1 MTVGG
6 RRNDG
11 EGAREWR
18 RSAGM
23 LRGGYDKLGRGGK
36 LALEWVWHSAQG
48 RAAVKLISSLLR
60 GARLRAAGLPAPPA
74 LAALLA
80 LLALAGAALL
90 AIAPAQADTHPD
102 DLELVL
108 SLVDDSDNIVPPGG
122 EFTVGAELR
131 FTSPPP
137 AERRLRVAANSVLRL
152 SGNLDWEDQALHK
165 LNIAQTQATGG
176 APALAATTAGGGLPS
191 NSEMTVRALDGRT
204 LVARSSL
211 GGPDNLYIFDA
222 WNKRQVAVIEP
233 PPGAHA
239 ETFGQGQNQR
249 WYNPKSIAVW
259 QETDETAWLFVGAGW
274 DRVET
279 TNTVGQVWIFRLD
292 WSADPL
298 EVTVAGKVAPPSSEF
313 NNKQSGGVAAYGTG
327 VVISRDGS
335 TLAVSANEINN
346 IGAVYVY
353 SRPDGA
359 GEDWGDLKHADGVK
373 VTPVATPAWGTS
385 TTRPFDPASTGRTG
399 AATDCDAYCSRVS
412 AQTGGGT
419 GRSDFLWAI
428 DLSADGSVLAV
439 GAKSKRY
446 PSDTPGGSFT
456 GGTASAG
463 EAYIFLAPNGDW
475 RTTPEV
481 TGTLIPALTD
491 ARQFDP
497 EQHYSPGPARR
508 VTEPA
513 AVLLPQPWASAVA
526 DQQFGHEVYM
536 SHDGTTV
543 AVAETGTAANR
554 DKVYVFQR
562 ASAAAWAGAG
572 DVLPSADLESGSG
585 AAVIRGGLAI
595 SGDGS
600 QVLVGDETH
609 NGDRGRILV
618 YSRPADG
625 QWTGSVPAG
634 DARILQAPT
643 PRGSGRF
650 GWPRYDLDGERL
662 ATTETAEWIAGSGF
676 FWLSDGGCTQ
686 RVVDGQPSWSCSI
699 NLGTAKV
706 VIPPGTE
713 ASTATISGDVRI
725 EVEGIADSAVLLE
738 DELVVRIGEVKEV
751 DSLSFDFATN
761 TKGTTTTSDDEP
773 HPSTLNARGD
783 KTTLQ
788 LGILNENGKAAATGS
803 VSSVL
808 FTTSVGRL
816 STTFGEG
823 ASRGCVGG
831 PSPSCSLNLATLDTT
846 NAGAIP
852 ITLEHMGTVG
862 TATVRATVVAEADGR
877 LLEAE
882 AIEVVLAGPPAA
894 LAIAAPA
901 SGVLNVNA
909 ESTAG
914 AEASG
919 TDSDARD
926 QLTLVVTAADKAGN
940 KVELPTGLGLAWV
953 SDADGRRVTN
963 GVEVVWPLGGAE
975 TPRLDVAGNQ
985 RVRVDVNRDA
995 TAPLPN
1001 GEYTLEV
1008 RVGALRAT
1016 QTFNVSGGPET
1027 VALGEPEGALRVGER
1042 FTVTATI
1049 NDAGGA
1055 PVPDGTRVSWQAIPL
1070 GSFSSITQVTAD
1082 SRTTAGRASATYLVV
1097 SPGRTT
1103 VSAAADGKQDIRVVA
1118 VADTAPPPTPPEPGE
1133 LLSSQAPG
1141 PAIWLGEYEIEA
1153 SGLLSALPH
1162 IGSVQMW
1169 QYGKW
1174 LRYAVAEGRVVPG
1187 SRQFTIEPN
1196 AVLWLGR

>member
-1 MTVGG
+1 MLGW
-6 RRNDG
+6 N
-11 EGAREWR
+11 A
-18 RSAGM
+18 M
-23 LRGGYDKLGRGGK
+23 LRGGYDNLGRGGK

-60 GARLRAAGLPAPPA
+60 GGRLRAAGLPAPPA

-80 LLALAGAALL
+80 LLALAGTALL

-137 AERRLRVAANSVLRL
+137 AERRLLVAANSVLRL

-165 LNIAQTQATGG
+165 LNIAQTQAAGGG
-176 APALAATTAGGGLPS
+176 AALTATTAAGGGLHTY
-191 NSEMTVRALDGRT
+191 SEMVVKALDGRT
-204 LVARSSL
+204 LVARA
-211 GGPDNLYIFDA
+211 GWQGTNNLHIFDT
-222 WNKRQVAVIEP
+222 WNKRQAAIITP
-233 PPGAHA
+233 PPEAIPQ
-239 ETFGQGQNQR
+239 TFGRAQQER
-249 WYNPKSIAVW
+249 WWNPKSVAVW
-259 QETDETAWLFVGAGW
+259 HETDETAWLFVGSGW
-274 DRVET
+274 DRVEGT
-279 TNTVGQVWIFRLD
+279 GDVGRLWIYRLN
-292 WSADPL
+292 WAADPL
-298 EVTVAGKVAPPSSEF
+298 EATLVKWISPPPSEF
-313 NNKQSGGVAAYGTG
+313 TNKQSGGAAAYGSG
-327 VVISRDGS
+327 VVISSDGS
-335 TLAVSANEINN
+335 TLAVSSNEINN

-359 GEDWGDLKHADGVK
+359 GQNWGDLKHADGVK

-385 TTRPFDPASTGRTG
+385 TTRPFTPTSTGRTG
-399 AATDCDAYCSRVS
+399 AAADCDAYCSRVS
-412 AQTGGGT
+412 ALTAGGA
-419 GRSDFLWAI
+419 GRTNFLWAI
-428 DLSADGSVLAV
+428 ALSADGSVLAL
-439 GAKSKRY
+439 GANAKRY
-446 PSDTPGGSFT
+446 PSDKPGGTDFT
-456 GGTASAG
+456 PSGGTANAG
-463 EAYIFLAPNGDW
+463 EAYVFLAPNGDW

-513 AVLLPQPWASAVA
+513 AVLLPRPWASAVA
-526 DQQFGHEVYM
+526 GQQFGHEVDI

-543 AVAETGTAANR
+543 AVAAPFGPGAQQQ
-554 DKVYVFQR
+554 VHVFQR

-572 DVLPSADLESGSG
+572 EVLPSASLAKG
-585 AAVIRGGLAI
+585 GGLAI
-595 SGDGS
+595 IRGGMALSGDGS
-600 QVLVGDETH
+600 QVLVGDAEH
-609 NGDRGRILV
+609 SGRIGRILV

-625 QWTGSVPAG
+625 QWTGTLAATA
-634 DARILQAPT
+634 AREYRAPT
-643 PRGSGRF
+643 PRGQGRF
-650 GWPRYDLDGERL
+650 GWPRYDLGGERL
-662 ATTETAEWIAGSGF
+662 STTETAEHLNASGF
-676 FWLSDGGCTQ
+676 FWLSDSGCTQ

-725 EVEGIADSAVLLE
+725 AVEGIADSAVLLE

-761 TKGTTTTSDDEP
+761 TKGTTTTSDDAP
-773 HPSTLNARGD
+773 HPSVLNARGD

-831 PSPSCSLNLATLDTT
+831 PSPSCSLNLAALDTT

-862 TATVRATVVAEADGR
+862 TATIRATVVAEADGR
-877 LLEAE
+877 LLETE

-953 SDADGRRVTN
+953 SDAEGRRVTN

-975 TPRLDVAGNQ
+975 TPRLDAAGNQ
-985 RVRVDVNRDA
+985 RVRVNVNREA

-1118 VADTAPPPTPPEPGE
+1118 VADTAPPPPPPEPGE
-1133 LLSSQAPG
+1133 LLSSQALG

>member
-1 MTVGG
+1 M
-6 RRNDG
+6 
-11 EGAREWR
+11 
-18 RSAGM
+18 
-23 LRGGYDKLGRGGK
+23 
-36 LALEWVWHSAQG
+36 
-48 RAAVKLISSLLR
+48 KLISLLLR
-60 GARLRAAGLPAPPA
+60 ARARAAGPLGPTALP
-74 LAALLA
+74 ALLA
-80 LLALAGAALL
+80 LTALTALAAAALL
-90 AIAPAQADTHPD
+90 AIAPAQADRHPD
-102 DLELVL
+102 DLELTL
-108 SLVDDSDNIVPPGG
+108 SLVDDADDIVPPGG
-122 EFTVGAELR
+122 EFTVKAELS

-137 AERRLRVAANSVLRL
+137 AEWRLRVAADSVLRL
-152 SGNLDWEDQALHK
+152 SGNLDWEDQTLHK
-165 LNIAQTQATGG
+165 LTLLRYRATGG
-176 APALAATTAGGGLPS
+176 EPPLTATNAAGGGLHTY
-191 NSEMTVRALDGRT
+191 SEMVVRALDRRT
-204 LVARSSL
+204 LVAQAGWNRAETT
-211 GGPDNLYIFDA
+211 DNLHIFDT
-222 WNKRQVAVIEP
+222 WNKRQAAIIEP
-233 PPGAHA
+233 PAGAA
-239 ETFGQGQNQR
+239 AQTFGRGQGTR
-249 WYNPKSIAVW
+249 WSNPKSIAVW
-259 QETDETAWLFVGAGW
+259 HETDETAWLFVGSGW
-274 DRVET
+274 D
-279 TNTVGQVWIFRLD
+279 TVGTQTLVGQLWIYRLD

-298 EVTVAGKVAPPSSEF
+298 EVTQVGKIAPPPSEF

-335 TLAVSANEINN
+335 TLAVSSNEINN

-359 GEDWGDLKHADGVK
+359 GEDWGDLEYADGVK
-373 VTPVATPAWGTS
+373 VTPVAIPPWGTS
-385 TTRPFDPASTGRTG
+385 STRPFTPTSTGRTG

-412 AQTGGGT
+412 AQTAGGA
-419 GRSDFLWAI
+419 GRPDFLWAI

-439 GAKSKRY
+439 GARQKRY
-446 PSDTPGGSFT
+446 ASDTPGGSFT
-456 GGTASAG
+456 GGSANAG

-481 TGTLIPALTD
+481 SGTLIPALTD

-513 AVLLPQPWASAVA
+513 AVLLSRPWASA
-526 DQQFGHEVYM
+526 QSNSHFGHEIFI
-536 SHDGTTV
+536 SLDGTTV
-543 AVAETGTAANR
+543 AVAEYGR
-554 DKVYVFQR
+554 IQVRVFQR

-572 DVLPSADLESGSG
+572 DVLPSATLNSGHNL
-585 AAVIRGGLAI
+585 AIERGGMAI

-600 QVLVGDETH
+600 QVLVGNSEHSVNT
-609 NGDRGRILV
+609 GRILI
-618 YSRPADG
+618 YSRPAGG
-625 QWTGSVPAG
+625 QWTGSFAV
-634 DARILQAPT
+634 DAARVFQAPT
-643 PRGSGRF
+643 PRGQGRF
-650 GWPRYDLDGERL
+650 GWPRYDLDRERL
-662 ATTETAEWIAGSGF
+662 ATTETAEHLDASGF
-676 FWLSDGGCTQ
+676 FWLSDGGCTE
-686 RVVDGQPSWSCSI
+686 RVVDAQRSWRCAI

-713 ASTATISGDVRI
+713 ASTATISARVGIGI
-725 EVEGIADSAVLLE
+725 EVGANTENVVWLE
-738 DELVVRIGEVKEV
+738 DELVVRVGEVEEV

-761 TKGTTTTSDDEP
+761 TKGTTSTADDEP
-773 HPSTLNARGD
+773 HPSVLNARGD

-846 NAGAIP
+846 NAAAIP
-852 ITLEHMGTVG
+852 ITLEHLGTVG
-862 TATVRATVVAEADGR
+862 TATIRATVVAEEDGR
-877 LLEAE
+877 LLETE
-882 AIEVVLAGPPAA
+882 PIEVVLAGPPAA
-894 LAIAAPA
+894 LAIAAPT

-914 AEASG
+914 AESSG
-919 TDSDARD
+919 TDTDTRD

-940 KVELPTGLGLAWV
+940 KVALPTGLRLAWV
-953 SDADGRRVTN
+953 NDADGRRVTN
-963 GVEVVWPLGGAE
+963 GVDVVWPLGGADS
-975 TPRLDVAGNQ
+975 PQLDAAGNQ
-985 RVRVDVNRDA
+985 RVRVNVNREA
-995 TAPLPN
+995 SAPLPN

-1008 RVGALRAT
+1008 RLGALRAT

-1027 VALGEPEGALRVGER
+1027 VALGEPEGALSVGER
-1042 FTVTATI
+1042 FSITAQI
-1049 NDAGGA
+1049 NDASGA

-1082 SRTTAGRASATYLVV
+1082 SRTTAGQASATWLVV

-1103 VSAAADGKQDIRVVA
+1103 VSAEAGGKQDIRVVT
-1118 VADTAPPPTPPEPGE
+1118 VADTTPPPQPPDPSE
-1133 LLSSQAPG
+1133 LLSSQGFG
-1141 PAIWLGEYEIEA
+1141 PAIWLGDYAIEA
-1153 SGLLSALPH
+1153 SGLLSALPN

-1196 AVLWLGR
+1196 AILWLGR

>member
-1 MTVGG
+1 M
-6 RRNDG
+6 
-11 EGAREWR
+11 
-18 RSAGM
+18 
-23 LRGGYDKLGRGGK
+23 
-36 LALEWVWHSAQG
+36 
-48 RAAVKLISSLLR
+48 KLISSLLR
-60 GARLRAAGLPAPPA
+60 GGRLRAAGLPGPPA

-80 LLALAGAALL
+80 LAALAGAALL

-137 AERRLRVAANSVLRL
+137 AERRLLIAANSVLRL

-165 LNIAQTQATGG
+165 LNIAQTQAAGGG
-176 APALAATTAGGGLPS
+176 AALAATNAAGGGLPS

-211 GGPDNLYIFDA
+211 GGPDNLYIFDT
-222 WNKRQVAVIEP
+222 WNKRQAAIITP
-233 PPGAHA
+233 PTGAHGQ
-239 ETFGQGQNQR
+239 TFGQGQNER
-249 WYNPKSIAVW
+249 WWNPKSIAVW

-279 TNTVGQVWIFRLD
+279 TNTVGQVWIYRLD

-298 EVTVAGKVAPPSSEF
+298 GVTQVGKVAPPPSEF

-327 VVISRDGS
+327 VVLSSDGS

-359 GEDWGDLKHADGVK
+359 GEDWGDLEHADGVK

-399 AATDCDAYCSRVS
+399 AATHCDAYCSRVS
-412 AQTGGGT
+412 ALTAGGA
-419 GRSDFLWAI
+419 GRPDILWAI
-428 DLSADGSVLAV
+428 ALSGDGSVLAV
-439 GAKSKRY
+439 GANNKRF
-446 PSDTPGGSFT
+446 PSDRPGGMFGT
-456 GGTASAG
+456 GAKANAG
-463 EAYIFLAPNGDW
+463 EAYVFLAPNGDW

-513 AVLLPQPWASAVA
+513 AVLLAQPWADAVA
-526 DQQFGHEVYM
+526 GQAFGHDIYI

-543 AVAETGTAANR
+543 AVPATGLN
-554 DKVYVFQR
+554 KVYVFQR
-562 ASAAAWAGAG
+562 ASASAWAGAG
-572 DVLPSADLESGSG
+572 DVLPSADLARGDG
-585 AAVIRGGLAI
+585 AAIQRGGMEL

-600 QVLVGDETH
+600 QVLVGSETH

-625 QWTGSVPAG
+625 QWAGSLAASA
-634 DARILQAPT
+634 AREYLAPT

-650 GWPRYDLDGERL
+650 GWPRYALDGERL
-662 ATTETAEWIAGSGF
+662 ATTETGEWIDGSGF
-676 FWLSDGGCTQ
+676 FWLSDSGCTQ
-686 RVVDGQPSWSCSI
+686 RVVDGQRSWSCSI

-738 DELVVRIGEVKEV
+738 DELVVRIGEVREV

-761 TKGTTTTSDDEP
+761 TKGTTTTSDDAP
-773 HPSTLNARGD
+773 HPSVLTARGD

-877 LLEAE
+877 LLETE

-953 SDADGRRVTN
+953 SDAAGRRVTN

-975 TPRLDVAGNQ
+975 TPRLDAAGNQ
-985 RVRVDVNRDA
+985 RVRVNVNREA